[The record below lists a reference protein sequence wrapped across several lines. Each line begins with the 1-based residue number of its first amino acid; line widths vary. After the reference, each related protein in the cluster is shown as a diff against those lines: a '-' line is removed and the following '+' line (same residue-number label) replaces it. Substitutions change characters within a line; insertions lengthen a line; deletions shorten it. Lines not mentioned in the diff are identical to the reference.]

1 MSQFKGKDVN
11 ATDIGI
17 MFHCNY
23 VGIMVKLYS
32 VLSTLFITFINER
45 RNSMKWY
52 NRFTKKTLAVLVS
65 VLMLGVSAVPA
76 QVGLAA
82 ETTAP
87 AATTVSPADDVKLGD
102 IVILYD
108 NDAHCAVEGYAS
120 MAALKKDMLSK
131 TDYVSVVSSGDFVQG
146 ATIGALSKGA
156 NIVDIMNE
164 VGYDVVTLGNHE
176 FDYQMDQLKF
186 LTNFLESKVVSCNFI
201 DLKTNKAAFKSYT
214 IKKYGN
220 TKVAY
225 IGIASPESIT
235 KSTPAYFQNKKG
247 EFIYDFCGDETGKAL
262 YDRVQKTVNAA
273 RKAGA
278 DYVVALAH
286 LGTDGITSQWT
297 STSVIGNTT
306 GIDVMLDAHSHN
318 TYADTIVKNKDGK
331 AVIVSSTGTKF
342 ANIGKLKITK
352 KGKIT
357 TQLISLKDYTKTD
370 AAVKDFIAKVKQGY
384 SAEISRVI
392 GKTTVDLTTLDLTTK
407 KRAVR
412 SAETN
417 LGDFCA
423 DAIRT
428 VLGADVAI
436 MNGGGIRDNIAK
448 GDITYN
454 SLLSVFPF
462 GNMGCVME
470 VTGQQIKD
478 ALEMGAKNYPAESGG
493 FLQVS
498 GMTYEINS
506 EVPSSVVVD
515 TTGMFLK
522 VDGAYRVQNIMVLNS
537 KTGKYEKLDLK
548 KKYTLAGINYTLKSS
563 GDGFT
568 MFKGSKLLKD
578 EVVVD
583 NEILIRYVTENLKGT
598 VGETYSNPAGQGRIV
613 IK

>member
-1 MSQFKGKDVN
+1 
-11 ATDIGI
+11 
-17 MFHCNY
+17 
-23 VGIMVKLYS
+23 
-32 VLSTLFITFINER
+32 
-45 RNSMKWY
+45 MKWY
-52 NRFTKKTLAVLVS
+52 NRFAKKSLAVFVS
-65 VLMLGVSAVPA
+65 VLMLGVSGLPA

-82 ETTAP
+82 ETSVPVAS
-87 AATTVSPADDVKLGD
+87 TVSPADDVSLGD

-108 NDAHCAVEGYAS
+108 NDVHCAVDGYAS

-131 TDYVSVVSSGDFVQG
+131 TDYVSVVSNGDFVQG

-156 NIVDIMNE
+156 NIIDIMNQ

-176 FDYQMDQLKF
+176 FDYQMDQLIF
-186 LTNFLESKVVSCNFI
+186 LTKLLDSKVVSSNFI
-201 DLKTNKAAFKSYT
+201 DLAKNKAVFKSYT

-225 IGIASPESIT
+225 VGITSPESIT
-235 KSTPAYFQNKKG
+235 KSTPTYFQNKKG
-247 EFIYDFCGDETGKAL
+247 AFIYGFCGDETGKAL
-262 YDRVQKTVNAA
+262 YDRVQKSVNAA

-278 DYVVALAH
+278 DYVVALTH

-306 GIDVMLDAHSHN
+306 GIDVMLDAHSHS
-318 TYADTIVKNKDGK
+318 TYAQTMVKNKDGK
-331 AVIVSSTGTKF
+331 DVIVSSTGTKF
-342 ANIGKLKITK
+342 ANIGKLLISK
-352 KGKIT
+352 KGKIS
-357 TQLISLKDYTKTD
+357 TQLVSLKDYTKTD
-370 AAVKDFIAKVKQGY
+370 ATVKEFIAKVKQGY
-384 SAEISRVI
+384 SAEVSRVI
-392 GKTTVDLTTLDLTTK
+392 GKTSVDLTTLNVTTN

-412 SAETN
+412 NAETN
-417 LGDFCA
+417 LGDFCS
-423 DAIRT
+423 DALRT
-428 VLGADVAI
+428 VLNADIAI
-436 MNGGGIRDNIAK
+436 MNGGGIRDNITK

-493 FLQVS
+493 FLHVS

-506 EVPSSVVVD
+506 TVPTSVVVD
-515 TTGMFLK
+515 TTGMFQK
-522 VDGAYRVQNIMVLNS
+522 VSGAYRVQNIMVLNS

-568 MFKGSKLLKD
+568 MFKNSKLLKD
-578 EVVVD
+578 EVAVD
-583 NEILIRYVTENLKGT
+583 NEILIRYLTENLKGI
-598 VGETYSNPAGQGRIV
+598 VGEEYSNPIGQGRIV